1 MAQLKGRGGAQRGAR
16 EAEREEA
23 VQDLGC
29 ALAAPKPPACRPVRS
44 PLSPR
49 CWTGDLAHAGAEFT
63 EDNLRIHVY
72 IDSPVFPREK
82 GGTFPE

>member
-1 MAQLKGRGGAQRGAR
+1 MF
-16 EAEREEA
+16 
-23 VQDLGC
+23 
-29 ALAAPKPPACRPVRS
+29 
-44 PLSPR
+44 
-49 CWTGDLAHAGAEFT
+49 WTGDLAHAGAAFS